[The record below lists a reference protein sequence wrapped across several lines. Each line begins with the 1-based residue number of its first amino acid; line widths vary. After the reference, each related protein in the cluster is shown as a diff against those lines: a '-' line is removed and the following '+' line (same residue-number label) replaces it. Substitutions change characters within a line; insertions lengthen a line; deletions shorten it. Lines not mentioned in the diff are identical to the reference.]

1 MFLETGNG
9 KAKTVKKKADRE
21 EILLRRLRL
30 TGSVSLGE
38 AMSLFN
44 VSEATARR
52 LFSDLEASGTVVRC
66 YGGVRLAAQVA
77 GYSFAQREL
86 EYRAEK
92 VRIGRLAASFVENG
106 DTIYLDSGTTILQ
119 MTLALNERI
128 LRGEFETLNVVTNS
142 IANVTSLTPGK
153 NCRVILAGGEYSP
166 ERRDFSGPLTEGS
179 LLPFHFTKSFLG
191 ADGLTPEMGFCS
203 DQISISSLN
212 ALVRKHSSRCYA
224 LLTSAKF
231 GRNSLISYALP
242 GEIFTLVT
250 DTAPDEKLAEAFRQV
265 GVGICIPDRG
275 ADEWSTGSVKH
286 GSDE

>member
-1 MFLETGNG
+1 M
-9 KAKTVKKKADRE
+9 KKKADRE

-38 AMSLFN
+38 AMSLFDI
-44 VSEATARR
+44 SEATVRR
-52 LFSDLEASGTVVRC
+52 LFSELEASGAVVRC

-86 EYRAEK
+86 EFRAEK
-92 VRIGRLAASFVENG
+92 IRIGRLAASFVESG

-142 IANVTSLTPGK
+142 IANVTALTPGK
-153 NCRVILAGGEYSP
+153 NCRVVLAGGEYSP
-166 ERRDFSGPLTEGS
+166 ERRDFSGPLTEGC
-179 LLPFHFTKSFLG
+179 LLPFHFSKCFLG
-191 ADGLTPEMGFCS
+191 ADGLTPQMGFCS

-212 ALVRKHSSRCYA
+212 ALVLGHSTRCYA

-242 GEIFTLVT
+242 GGVYALVT
-250 DTAPDEKLAEAFRQV
+250 NAAPEGELREAFDQAEVRV
-265 GVGICIPDRG
+265 CVPESGFED
-275 ADEWSTGSVKH
+275 
-286 GSDE
+286 